1 LLINLVQIQKKSPA
15 ELENPSSPPMVSPL
29 SACHPSSHLAIMLR
43 IMRVMIKVV
52 IMILN
57 IEKNISMMMMMVMMM
72 MLMTLEMVGYLL
84 EIIEVFNYLPSS
96 KQLNDQNVIL
106 SAALETRM
114 KFAPAVDQ
122 STT

>member
-1 LLINLVQIQKKSPA
+1 
-15 ELENPSSPPMVSPL
+15 
-29 SACHPSSHLAIMLR
+29 
-43 IMRVMIKVV
+43 
-52 IMILN
+52 
-57 IEKNISMMMMMVMMM
+57 MMMVMVMMM

-122 STT
+122 STTWCFFVVRKTASL